1 MQSGNEANEVSR
13 RTLAKGELRHP
24 DGLVGLGRQRLGPR
38 SRRLLGAACATAAG
52 SSVWVRRK
60 SAEARDLLAL
70 CERAPRRLTV
80 HQLSLGDELKALCE
94 LRVPVATRD
103 SDDGDIEIVSGAVL
117 GLSYPRAALLEAQPG
132 YAFITILSPLPV
144 WHAQVS
150 APPIQRLCLGD
161 TLPAGVRVKELIL
174 MAYAALS
181 MQTFQIDVADA
192 AGVLN
197 PEAAR
202 WWQNN
207 PGRIPLSRAP
217 FLADPEHEQGAWR

>member
-1 MQSGNEANEVSR
+1 MRSGHEANEVRR
-13 RTLAKGELRHP
+13 RTPAKGEVRHP
-24 DGLVGLGRQRLGPR
+24 DGLVGLGRQRLSPR
-38 SRRLLGAACATAAG
+38 NRRLLGVACASAAG
-52 SSVWVRRK
+52 SSFWVRRK
-60 SAEARDLLAL
+60 SAEARELLAL

-94 LRVPVATRD
+94 LRVPVATREPG
-103 SDDGDIEIVSGAVL
+103 DGDIEIVGGAVL
-117 GLSYPRAALLEAQPG
+117 GLCYPLAALLEAQPG
-132 YAFITILSPLPV
+132 YAFITILSPQPV

-150 APPIQRLCLGD
+150 APPVQRLCLGD

-181 MQTFQIDVADA
+181 MQTFQIDAADA

-197 PEAAR
+197 VEAAR
-202 WWQNN
+202 WWQHN

-217 FLADPEHEQGAWR
+217 FLADPEHEQGARR